1 MVDLCFEAMIATFYI
16 GGAGFLGYLLVVA
29 ARYHKKVGIAV
40 FSIVGTAWVVVGA
53 YLYIS
58 SYCVVGSFWWS
69 ELGQRLGPPLRG
81 LQRCLR
87 GVVRLL
93 RGLPLRCT
101 RAGRLRRCPT
111 SRGGRLRRRCR
122 PTSRGGGGGD
132 AAPLPQFVVAGQSH
146 GMAVLAREPPVP
158 RRGGPQAV
166 AVGGIVPARE
176 ERDGGARP
184 DGGAASASWE
194 CSVCLCEV
202 EEWGTVKRLPVCL
215 HAFHQEC
222 IDPWLCDHSTC
233 PVCRS
238 VVVFARMA

>member
-16 GGAGFLGYLLVVA
+16 GGAGFLVYLLVVA

-58 SYCVVGSFWWS
+58 YCVGSFWWS
-69 ELGQRLGPPLRG
+69 ELGRRLGPPLRG
-81 LQRCLR
+81 LHRCLR

-93 RGLPLRCT
+93 RGLPLRCA
-101 RAGRLRRCPT
+101 RAGE
-111 SRGGRLRRRCR
+111 
-122 PTSRGGGGGD
+122 
-132 AAPLPQFVVAGQSH
+132 SH

-176 ERDGGARP
+176 ER

-222 IDPWLCDHSTC
+222 IDPWLRDHSTC

>member
-16 GGAGFLGYLLVVA
+16 GGAGFLVYLLVVA

-58 SYCVVGSFWWS
+58 YCVGSFWWS
-69 ELGQRLGPPLRG
+69 ELGRRLGPPLRG
-81 LQRCLR
+81 LHRCLR

-93 RGLPLRCT
+93 RGLPLRCA
-101 RAGRLRRCPT
+101 RA
-111 SRGGRLRRRCR
+111 GRLRRRCR

-132 AAPLPQFVVAGQSH
+132 AAPLPQFVVAGESH

-176 ERDGGARP
+176 ER

-222 IDPWLCDHSTC
+222 IDPWLRDHSTC